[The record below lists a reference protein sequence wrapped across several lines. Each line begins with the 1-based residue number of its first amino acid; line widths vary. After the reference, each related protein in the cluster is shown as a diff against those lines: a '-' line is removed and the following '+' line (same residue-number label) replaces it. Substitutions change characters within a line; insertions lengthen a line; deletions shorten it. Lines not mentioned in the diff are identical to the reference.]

1 MRHWGWVEKSVAYK
15 KKRVMQIWVLVK
27 IIVKNT
33 SKNIC
38 DIYYS
43 FQDIFVQDTWF
54 RKKPTFYFMNE
65 NLIYEFSNTWN
76 FPVTFPSILKSYS
89 EISMFIYFQFFK
101 GNPFILLFVQ
111 QMESSILLYEIVIS
125 LLVRLVRFQY

>member
-1 MRHWGWVEKSVAYK
+1 
-15 KKRVMQIWVLVK
+15 MQIWVLVK

-43 FQDIFVQDTWF
+43 FQDIFVQDTRF

-89 EISMFIYFQFFK
+89 EISMIIYFQFFK
-101 GNPFILLFVQ
+101 GNPFIPLFVQ
-111 QMESSILLYEIVIS
+111 QM
-125 LLVRLVRFQY
+125 